1 MKPAPFDYVRP
12 DGVEA
17 AVAALAE
24 MGDDARPLAGGLS
37 LVPMMNFRL
46 VAPVVVI
53 DVGGIEALKEI
64 ADHGPEIEVG
74 AGVTQAAFER
84 WPGLA
89 ARLPLAA
96 EAFPHVGHYPTR
108 ARGTVGGSI
117 AHADPGAELPLVLV
131 VLDGAVRLRS
141 AGGERLA
148 PARSFFQGPLETACR
163 EDEMVVA
170 TRWPCAGADA
180 GHAFGEVALR
190 HGDFAL
196 AACAVVVRGDRMTV
210 GFGGVAD
217 TPIVREWPRLAGGAL
232 DDALAG
238 LGREIDVVDDG
249 EGGAEYRR
257 GLIPTLGARTA
268 ARAAAAADRAAN
280 EADAEPARSPD
291 PTGRPTPPVPN
302 RRTSLPAPPASAPAR
317 LAMRPPGDLRPS
329 TRSSSASSGASSIS
343 GVRLDPGTELV
354 PEGETSISPGS
365 GSHAAAGPGTEPAAA
380 HADPVAAADPKPG
393 AGPDPGVPTAAR
405 LPSAALASGGA
416 AGRPAAPARLLRADE
431 RHRVEFLLNGA
442 PCAGEAPPRLLL
454 SDFLRRGF
462 GCKGV
467 HVGCEHGVCGACT
480 VRMDGAPARA
490 CLVFAVQA
498 HGRRVDTVEGLAAVA
513 AGPEGSDGTDD
524 EALSPLQEAFR
535 RHHAL
540 QCGYCTPGILM
551 TMTEWLERLALEG
564 RTPDE
569 ADVRAV
575 LSGHLCRC
583 TGYEPI
589 VAAVLE
595 AAADVV
601 RSGAAVGES
610 LRTAAAEPADA

>member
-24 MGDDARPLAGGLS
+24 TGDDARLLAGGLS
-37 LVPMMNFRL
+37 LAPMMNFRL
-46 VAPVVVI
+46 VAPAVVI
-53 DVGGIEALKEI
+53 DVGGLEALKEVT
-64 ADHGPEIEVG
+64 DHGPEIEVG

-84 WPGLA
+84 WPRLA

-96 EAFPHVGHYPTR
+96 EALPHVGHYPTR

-117 AHADPGAELPLVLV
+117 AHADPSAELPLVLA

-141 AGGERLA
+141 AAGERLA
-148 PARSFFQGPLETACR
+148 PARTFFRGPLETACR

-170 TRWPCAGADA
+170 TRWPCAGTDA

-196 AACAVVVRGDRMTV
+196 AACAAVVRGDRMTV

-217 TPIVREWPRLAGGAL
+217 TPIVREWPLLAGGAL
-232 DDALAG
+232 DDALAD
-238 LGREIDVVDDG
+238 LGREVDVVDDG

-257 GLIPTLGARTA
+257 GLIRTLGARTA
-268 ARAAAAADRAAN
+268 ARAASAAAADVAPSRATAC
-280 EADAEPARSPD
+280 RS
-291 PTGRPTPPVPN
+291 
-302 RRTSLPAPPASAPAR
+302 SAAPA
-317 LAMRPPGDLRPS
+317 G
-329 TRSSSASSGASSIS
+329 
-343 GVRLDPGTELV
+343 
-354 PEGETSISPGS
+354 
-365 GSHAAAGPGTEPAAA
+365 
-380 HADPVAAADPKPG
+380 
-393 AGPDPGVPTAAR
+393 
-405 LPSAALASGGA
+405 GGA
-416 AGRPAAPARLLRADE
+416 AVRPAGPIRRLRADE
-431 RHRVEFLLNGA
+431 RHRVELVLNGA

-454 SDFLRRGF
+454 SDFLRREL

-480 VRMDGAPARA
+480 VRVDGAPARA

-498 HGRRVDTVEGLAAVA
+498 HGRRVDTVEGLAAGGA
-513 AGPEGSDGTDD
+513 GGPEASDGTDGTD
-524 EALSPLQEAFR
+524 GGALSPLQEAFR

-569 ADVRAV
+569 AEVRAV

-595 AAADVV
+595 AAA
-601 RSGAAVGES
+601 GG
-610 LRTAAAEPADA
+610 PADG